1 MGRIYRAI
9 VPGYPHHVRNGGY
22 RLFIGPGRCQKY
34 LRLVSEQ
41 FQRHEISVLA
51 WCLMPNH
58 VHLVLVPTRADSL
71 SRVLGTA
78 HRRYARFVNDQLGL
92 KRHAVFAGR
101 FGACALDGDHLLA
114 AARMAEMDPVRAKL
128 VKQPEDWQWSSAQF
142 HLGLG
147 ERDWLVRRRELPAR
161 VADWREWLERAEPA
175 LERRVRE
182 CTASG
187 RPAGSRRF
195 ILRAAMHIRKK
206 LKKRR
211 PGPKPHAW
219 TYEEKLWLK
228 WALWNQEHG

>member
-1 MGRIYRAI
+1 MSRIRRAI
-9 VPGYPHHVRNGGY
+9 IPGYPHHVRHGGY
-22 RLFIGPGRCQKY
+22 RLFIGPGRCQTY

-41 FQRHEISVLA
+41 IRKHEVKVLA

-58 VHLVLVPTRADSL
+58 VHLILVPPRSDSI
-71 SRVLGTA
+71 SRMLAAA
-78 HRRYARFVNDQLGL
+78 HRRYGKLVNAELPLRG
-92 KRHAVFAGR
+92 HAAFAGP

-114 AARMAEMDPVRAKL
+114 AARMAEMNPVRAKL
-128 VKQPEDWQWSSAQF
+128 VKRPEDWQWSSAQF

-147 ERDWLVRRRELPAR
+147 ERDYLVLRRELPAR

-175 LERRVRE
+175 LEQRLRE

-206 LKKRR
+206 LRKRR
-211 PGPKPHAW
+211 PGPKPHEW

-228 WALWNQEHG
+228 WALWTQEHG

>member
-1 MGRIYRAI
+1 M
-9 VPGYPHHVRNGGY
+9 V
-22 RLFIGPGRCQKY
+22 
-34 LRLVSEQ
+34 E
-41 FQRHEISVLA
+41 
-51 WCLMPNH
+51 
-58 VHLVLVPTRADSL
+58 T
-71 SRVLGTA
+71 
-78 HRRYARFVNDQLGL
+78 
-92 KRHAVFAGR
+92 
-101 FGACALDGDHLLA
+101 
-114 AARMAEMDPVRAKL
+114 DPVRAKL

-206 LKKRR
+206 LRKRR
-211 PGPKPHAW
+211 PGPKPHPW

-228 WALWNQEHG
+228 WALWNQEHGA